1 MATYSFNTTNA
12 EIAFKNAL
20 RVTSLTPE
28 LSKTA
33 ALVTTSVLI
42 DGWTPRQVAWQMF
55 DVTKDTTSVAL
66 AAYQFYTGATPT
78 AAGLDWLVNSPANFT
93 DLNDGYYR
101 RFSLENRYINFSA
114 NLGLAGE
121 GRDFFAANYKNMTFA
136 KAVEKAYDV
145 IIGFQYASNAGIEP
159 GDAINDIISRETYF
173 KDYAAQRMPIYDPD
187 LAAKAAM
194 VGYIMAEAIK
204 AEVGLYARS
213 IENFYLD
220 MSDGT
225 AEHRVNLIAVYGPDS
240 RIDDLGWG

>member
-1 MATYSFNTTNA
+1 MATYSINTRDAAT
-12 EIAFKNAL
+12 AFKNAL
-20 RVTSLTPE
+20 RVNSLTLE
-28 LSKTA
+28 LQKTA
-33 ALVTTSVLI
+33 ALVTISVMA

-66 AAYQFYTGATPT
+66 SAYQFYTGLTPT
-78 AAGLDWLVNSPANFT
+78 GPGLDWLVSSPANFT

-121 GRDFFAANYKNMTFA
+121 GRDFFFANYQHLTFA
-136 KAVEKAYDV
+136 QAVEKAYDV

-159 GDAINDIISRETYF
+159 GDAINDIISRQAYF
-173 KDYAAQRMPIYDPD
+173 LDFASQRMPTYDRD

-204 AEVGLYARS
+204 AEVGIYARS

-220 MSDGT
+220 ISDGT
-225 AEHRVNLIAVYGPDS
+225 AEHHVNLIAVYGPDS
-240 RIDDLGWG
+240 RIDDMGWG